1 MPMETSAV
9 GIRPVNRPAA
19 PGGVDGVGRRGGE
32 SASAGFR
39 PQTNVSIENAIEDM
53 AGILSK
59 ISTAEMEN
67 VEKMPADLQK
77 VIENVMKQA
86 FSFDET
92 LGSGL
97 GSTMESQRFS
107 MEQLTSVART
117 LLQMGAL
124 AEKGYDVNISDG
136 LQSLLTN
143 LKAAVTQEPGGQAFE
158 PVLLLKAAFGLINGK
173 EMESLPQ
180 ALQQIIASMQSGGGQ
195 GMTQQPTETMAFLQ
209 KLVQYFMPRGADA
222 AMLNAAQQAV
232 QGQGQ
237 SAQQTAQGT
246 MPQAMAGG
254 QAAAEGQAA
263 NGQTALPGGAG
274 TASQAQTAAGAQNGQ
289 ALPNGQSALQGQPT
303 AQGQAAE
310 WMQGQAASQDV
321 VQGQAQGQPAAMQ
334 GQPVEGQ
341 AAPQG
346 QAAGTAASQTGAQPA
361 QGQGAANTA
370 NTANATGQANANATT
385 LPNGAN
391 ASNPANTTNT
401 ANAANDQAAPNPA
414 NSSEGNA
421 ASQAQQAGADFGR
434 ADTQQ
439 QAAQAA
445 RQGTQPTVQD
455 PASTMTMT
463 AREAKEFLMSQPLQN
478 TQEAMQTMKQL
489 ARAFLARGEISPAD
503 AQALQSFADSGNAAL
518 PPKEAR
524 QLETLLRVVQQNIPA
539 TIQQAAVQQNIPEL
553 PRLWAFMQLSDLA
566 VTKRLSG
573 RQLKKAAKD
582 IAEFIFSMR
591 GSMEGEHAV
600 QQGQR
605 SMNFMMPMYLG
616 ENEKS
621 YPAYIHVYDETQEDK
636 ETGIPKKETWLRLCV
651 LTENLGAVELTCR
664 VYEHE
669 HLDMRIIFAN
679 QEASQEFRSYVPE
692 LRRSMRGSKLKLE
705 DVAIG
710 APGV

>member
-143 LKAAVTQEPGGQAFE
+143 LKAAVTQEPGGQALE

-173 EMESLPQ
+173 EASSLPQ
-180 ALQQIIASMQSGGGQ
+180 TLQQFIASMQAGGGQ
-195 GMTQQPTETMAFLQ
+195 GMAQQPTETMAFLQ

-232 QGQGQ
+232 QEQG
-237 SAQQTAQGT
+237 QTAQGT

-274 TASQAQTAAGAQNGQ
+274 TAAQAQTAAGAQNGQ
-289 ALPNGQSALQGQPT
+289 ALPNGQSALQGQPA

-310 WMQGQAASQDV
+310 WMQGQAAPQNAV
-321 VQGQAQGQPAAMQ
+321 QQGQAQGQPAAMQ
-334 GQPVEGQ
+334 GQPAEGQ

-346 QAAGTAASQTGAQPA
+346 QAAGTAAGQTGAQPA
-361 QGQGAANTA
+361 QGQGTA
-370 NTANATGQANANATT
+370 NLANGTGSTNASTM
-385 LPNGAN
+385 PNGAN
-391 ASNPANTTNT
+391 ASNPSNTTSMT
-401 ANAANDQAAPNPA
+401 NAANGQTAPNPA
-414 NSSEGNA
+414 NTAEGNV
-421 ASQAQQAGADFGR
+421 ASQEQHAGAEAGR
-434 ADTQQ
+434 ADAQVKQ

-463 AREAKEFLMSQPLQN
+463 AREAKEFLMSQPIQN

-489 ARAFLARGEISPAD
+489 ARAFLQRGEISPAD

-636 ETGIPKKETWLRLCV
+636 ETGILKKETWLRLCV

>member
-136 LQSLLTN
+136 LQSLLTK
-143 LKAAVTQEPGGQAFE
+143 LKAAVTQEPGGQALE
-158 PVLLLKAAFGLINGK
+158 PVLILKAAFGLINGK

-195 GMTQQPTETMAFLQ
+195 NAAQTSPESMAFLQ

-232 QGQGQ
+232 QSQT
-237 SAQQTAQGT
+237 AQQTAQGA
-246 MPQAMAGG
+246 MPQAMVGG
-254 QAAAEGQAA
+254 QAAAEGQMA

-274 TASQAQTAAGAQNGQ
+274 TASQEQTAAGAQNGQ
-289 ALPNGQSALQGQPT
+289 ALPNGQSALQGQPA

-310 WMQGQAASQDV
+310 WMQGQAAPQNAV
-321 VQGQAQGQPAAMQ
+321 QQGQAQGQLAAMQ
-334 GQPVEGQ
+334 GQPAEGQ

-346 QAAGTAASQTGAQPA
+346 QAAGTAAGQTGAQPA
-361 QGQGAANTA
+361 QGQGTA
-370 NTANATGQANANATT
+370 NLANGTGSTNASTM
-385 LPNGAN
+385 PNGAN
-391 ASNPANTTNT
+391 ASNPSNPSNTTSMT
-401 ANAANDQAAPNPA
+401 NAANGQAAPNPA
-414 NSSEGNA
+414 NTAEGNV
-421 ASQAQQAGADFGR
+421 ASQEQHAGAEAGR
-434 ADTQQ
+434 ADAQVQQ

-445 RQGTQPTVQD
+445 RQGTQPMVQD

-463 AREAKEFLMSQPLQN
+463 AREAKEILMSQPIQN

-591 GSMEGEHAV
+591 GSMEGDHAV